1 LIWIISI
8 STFPI
13 INYLSKSINKGSPEK
28 LGDTK
33 TRNAKSEE
41 ENKEDEKTE

>member
-1 LIWIISI
+1 M
-8 STFPI
+8 
-13 INYLSKSINKGSPEK
+13 NRSPEK